1 MELGTRLRYLREE
14 NNLSQKELA
23 SRLRISNVTLSQ
35 YETGARRPDIETL
48 KNIASYFNVSMDYLV
63 GSSSIK
69 SADSK
74 REHDEL
80 LEGFPEGV
88 QILRRANRELTPE
101 AKAKM
106 IEIANIF
113 IDSVNA
119 KENEEKNK

>member
-1 MELGTRLRYLREE
+1 MNTIGARIKKLRQD
-14 NNLSQKELA
+14 NNMTQKELA
-23 SRLRISNVTLSQ
+23 EKMSVRLSTISN
-35 YETGARRPDIETL
+35 YETGYSTPDINTL
-48 KNIASYFNVSMDYLV
+48 AKLATIFDTSIDYLAGKSEV
-63 GSSSIK
+63 SSNR
-69 SADSK
+69 DP
-74 REHDEL
+74 L